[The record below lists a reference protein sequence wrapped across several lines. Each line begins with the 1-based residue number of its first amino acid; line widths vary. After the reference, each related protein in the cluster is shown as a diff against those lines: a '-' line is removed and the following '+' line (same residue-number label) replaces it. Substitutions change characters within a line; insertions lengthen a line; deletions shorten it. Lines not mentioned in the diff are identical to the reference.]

1 MYKEW
6 PIREKAGA
14 REKEKST
21 NYRNYVQHGFQ
32 THTHPDGLI
41 DEPNE
46 SPKKSKGGNKG
57 RHKGLEV
64 ELCGGGGGG
73 RTI

>member
-6 PIREKAGA
+6 PICEKAGA
-14 REKEKST
+14 RGEAKST
-21 NYRNYVQHGFQ
+21 NYVQQGFQ
-32 THTHPDGLI
+32 TYTHPDGLI

>member
-1 MYKEW
+1 MHKKW
-6 PIREKAGA
+6 PVRK
-14 REKEKST
+14 KNTHT

-32 THTHPDGLI
+32 TYIYPDGLI

-64 ELCGGGGGG
+64 ELCGGGGSG